1 MNNRRLFLILVFFT
15 AIAMVMADFL
25 AVIFFIQLTPQYLL
39 RFGIPAAIFV
49 VLYIGILRSFAR
61 FFSPAFLANAPWEE
75 HLPELKK
82 IGAVP
87 IKAWAVNV
95 VIHLLLLAW
104 VFIRSAYFGIEDAY
118 KGPIFLTILSF
129 GLLVGAFLYTMCDR
143 LVSRTLLANNVRYY
157 PLELREKR
165 QELKAIIIPF
175 MVCIMS
181 VLFTYSIHS
190 FGIAGIVPVMIFIIF
205 LAVLGFSLKKSS
217 AELYASIIKEL
228 ENLAS
233 EHKDLTRRIAVHS
246 VDELGTIG
254 CMVNM
259 FSHRVWQGM
268 KGIKTSQEEL
278 SEAGSKLEKNASNM
292 ADSISNITASA
303 ELVLAMTQGQKHSTD
318 HSYQVIEHI
327 SRHIKILENSI
338 NNQIS
343 SMNQASSAVEQMVG
357 NISSIGAVTEKM
369 ASQFRTVEEASE
381 KGGRVQ
387 KESGERIREIAG
399 LSQGLQD
406 TNRVIANIASN
417 TNLLAMNAAIE
428 AAHAGDAGRGFS
440 VVADEIRKLAENSS
454 AESKKIS
461 AELKQIVQVINS
473 IVKDAEASAG
483 AFDEVSNRINDTEK
497 LVFEVNNAIREQK
510 TGTAQV
516 LDSLRS
522 MNEIANDVS
531 ISSKDMSQSSDIMID
546 EIKSLE
552 VSAQEIS
559 KSMEEMSVG
568 IKDINSGAQ
577 EVSALAVSNRSSIQK
592 ISHISDKFVV

>member
-1 MNNRRLFLILVFFT
+1 MNNRHLFLILVFFT

-25 AVIFFIQLTPQYLL
+25 AVIFFIQLTPQHLL
-39 RFGIPAAIFV
+39 RFCIPAAIFV
-49 VLYIGILRSFAR
+49 VLYCGILRTFAR
-61 FFSPAFLANAPWEE
+61 VFDPAFLANAPWEQ

-82 IGAVP
+82 IGGVP
-87 IKAWAVNV
+87 IKAWAVNFAL
-95 VIHLLLLAW
+95 HLILLAW
-104 VFIRSAYFGIEDAY
+104 VFVRHDYFGITDAF

-143 LVSRTLLANNVRYY
+143 LVSRTLVNNNVRYY

-165 QELKAIIIPF
+165 QESKAIIIPL

-181 VLFTYSIHS
+181 VLFTYSANSITQ
-190 FGIAGIVPVMIFIIF
+190 AGFIPIIVFVVF
-205 LAVLGFSLKKSS
+205 LAVLGFSLKKGSS
-217 AELYASIIKEL
+217 ELYSSIIDEL
-228 ENLAS
+228 EYLAS
-233 EHKDLTRRIAVHS
+233 ERKDLTRRIAVHS

-254 CMVNM
+254 CMVNI

-268 KGIKTSQEEL
+268 KEIKTSQEEL
-278 SEAGSKLEKNASNM
+278 SEAGTKLEKNASNM

-343 SMNQASSAVEQMVG
+343 SMNEASSAVEQMVG

-369 ASQFRTVEEASE
+369 AAQFRTVEEASE

-399 LSQGLQD
+399 LSKGLQD

-473 IVKDAEASAG
+473 IVRDAEASAG
-483 AFDEVSNRINDTEK
+483 AFDEVSNRISDTEK
-497 LVFEVNNAIREQK
+497 LVFEVNNAVREQK

-531 ISSKDMSQSSDIMID
+531 TSSRDMSRSSDIMID

-568 IKDINSGAQ
+568 IKDINNGAQ
-577 EVSALAVSNRSSIQK
+577 EVSTLAVSNRSSIEK
-592 ISHISDKFVV
+592 ISHISDEFVV